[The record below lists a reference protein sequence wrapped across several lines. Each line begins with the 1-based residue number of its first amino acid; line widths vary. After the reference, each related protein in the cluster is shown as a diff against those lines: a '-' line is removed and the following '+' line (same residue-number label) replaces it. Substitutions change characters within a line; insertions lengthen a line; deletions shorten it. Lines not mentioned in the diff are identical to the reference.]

1 MEGCSEVAGGEDF
14 WRRTADQGAIRPKE
28 MHGGEVPVNQV
39 KVVDGG
45 KDGDA
50 FASQAVQQ
58 VDEFGLSSDVEVLR
72 GFIEQQELCFLR
84 ETKRNLDALAFAAT
98 KLVEDAMAEQ
108 DGIGEVERA
117 INGES
122 VFA

>member
-1 MEGCSEVAGGEDF
+1 
-14 WRRTADQGAIRPKE
+14 
-28 MHGGEVPVNQV
+28 V

-50 FASQAVQQ
+50 FAPQAVQQ
-58 VDEFGLSSDVEVLR
+58 VDEFGLSSDVEVLS

-122 VFA
+122 VFAQRTA